1 MDNKPIITLTS
12 DWGLRSHYVGA
23 VKGEIFSQ
31 IEEARIID
39 ISHQVNPFDIMQAS
53 FILKNA
59 FASFP
64 DNTIHL
70 IGVNTEASIETPHIV
85 VKANNQYFI
94 GADNGIF
101 SLLFNEPVEEA
112 IELTITQTSSFFTFS
127 TRDVFVKAAQMI
139 ASGSSLKDL
148 GTEYKHLNQ
157 RIAFKPVIYDSKIIG
172 KVIYID
178 DYENVYANID
188 NDTFK
193 KVGKNRQFIIGYRS
207 GDDSISRISTSYSD
221 VLVGEK
227 LALFGTTGYLEI
239 AVNQGNASSLLGIHT
254 EDTITIEFNE

>member
-1 MDNKPIITLTS
+1 MKNKAIITLTS

-23 VKGEIFSQ
+23 VKGVILAQ
-31 IEEARIID
+31 IPEAQIVD

-59 FASFP
+59 AAGFP
-64 DNTIHL
+64 ENTIHL
-70 IGVNTEASIETPHIV
+70 IGVNTEASIESPHIV
-85 VKANNQYFI
+85 IRANDQYFI

-101 SLLFNEPVEEA
+101 SLMFDKPVEDA
-112 IELTITQTSSFFTFS
+112 IELNITQSSSYFTFS

-139 ASGSSLKDL
+139 VSGTPMKKL
-148 GTEYKHLNQ
+148 GTPYKSLNQ

-188 NDTFK
+188 RQTFR
-193 KVGKNRQFIIGYRS
+193 KVGKNKKFFIGYRS
-207 GDDSISRISTSYSD
+207 NDEGISHISTSYSD
-221 VLVGEK
+221 VLPGEK
-227 LALFGTTGYLEI
+227 LALFGTTGFLEI
-239 AVNQGNASSLLGIHT
+239 AVNQGNASSLLGINT
-254 EDTITIEFNE
+254 EDTITIEFFE